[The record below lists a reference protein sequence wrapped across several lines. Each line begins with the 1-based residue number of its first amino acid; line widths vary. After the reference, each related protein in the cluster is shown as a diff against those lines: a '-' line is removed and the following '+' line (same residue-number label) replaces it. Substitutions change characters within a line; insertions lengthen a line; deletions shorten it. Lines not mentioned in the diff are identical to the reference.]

1 MLCRRALRL
10 KVVFFGANKLIFYNK
25 NLCENC
31 VKNKNHLKFFNFIVK
46 GAQLKLQ
53 NKFSVGLQT
62 LPIRGKKFMKNQA
75 SRFHAK
81 MLEVKKYSDLLRN
94 SPDYYV
100 NIDYGFV

>member
-1 MLCRRALRL
+1 MKSEHYHVKSDKNIADFFLVMLMMMMLL
-10 KVVFFGANKLIFYNK
+10 FMVVCCAI
-25 NLCENC
+25 
-31 VKNKNHLKFFNFIVK
+31 

-62 LPIRGKKFMKNQA
+62 LPIRGKKFAKNQA
-75 SRFHAK
+75 SRFHSK

-100 NIDYGFV
+100 NPNIIRFVR

>member
-1 MLCRRALRL
+1 MTH
-10 KVVFFGANKLIFYNK
+10 IFNG
-25 NLCENC
+25 
-31 VKNKNHLKFFNFIVK
+31 HNFIYIQL

-62 LPIRGKKFMKNQA
+62 LPIRGRKFMKTQA

-100 NIDYGFV
+100 NWFQLIFS

>member
-1 MLCRRALRL
+1 MVLFSNELFA
-10 KVVFFGANKLIFYNK
+10 I
-25 NLCENC
+25 C
-31 VKNKNHLKFFNFIVK
+31 VICFVT

-62 LPIRGKKFMKNQA
+62 LPIRGKTFAKNQA

-81 MLEVKKYSDLLRN
+81 MLEVKKYSDLLRS

-100 NIDYGFV
+100 KTTKIDLFYFNEINLKH